1 MSDKTT
7 AALAAEQADT
17 SRLLRMPLTTG
28 MLASVSTLRKF
39 VMMDLPGI
47 SEKPFWI
54 SKWVRVELMIST

>member
-17 SRLLRMPLTTG
+17 SRLLRMPLITG

-47 SEKPFWI
+47 SEKPF
-54 SKWVRVELMIST
+54 